1 MMKKWASFLVIVISL
16 LLSFVVID
24 QYIFGS
30 KYYFYTKSSFAGD
43 SLYNPYQ
50 DLNLRKSNI
59 ANFHAHPKNGMLNGK
74 GNPEDIRKQYK
85 KIGVDIA
92 GVSQYN
98 RLEKSVIDNDDSIF
112 IYEHGFN
119 FGKTHQ
125 LVIGARNVITKDY
138 LFFQTIHN
146 KQEILEKIAS
156 DTQNVI
162 ALTHPDLSYGYNKDD
177 IKYLHY
183 YDLMEVLSPYANSI
197 SYWDTALSNGRPIF
211 AIGNDDAHDVF
222 DRNELGR
229 FVNIV
234 FCDAPVTNPI
244 MNALRKGQSAVV
256 WLKQMTNESVE
267 QKLKKINYAKTI
279 LSSIQTNQ
287 DTIRLKFRKT
297 IDKLDV
303 MVDNG
308 LLYRSLSKDSSFTVK
323 ILPEHSYIR
332 FEASLTDG
340 SKVILN
346 PIFRTNRNGL
356 YSRNELAELH
366 VSRNPYNPF
375 QDMLFIFSAIAFTQ
389 LLVKLNTWFRKR
401 RRRKDFIF
409 NNLHKY

>member
-1 MMKKWASFLVIVISL
+1 MNKWTSFLVIVISL
-16 LLSFVVID
+16 LLSYVVID

-30 KYYFYTKSSFAGD
+30 KYYFYTTSSFAGD

-59 ANFHAHPKNGMLNGK
+59 ANFHAHAKNGILNGK
-74 GNPEDIRKQYK
+74 GDPEDIRKQYK
-85 KIGVDIA
+85 KISVDIA

-98 RLEKSVIDNDDSIF
+98 RLQKTIIDKDDSIF

-125 LVIGARNVITKDY
+125 LVIGAHNVVTKDY

-162 ALTHPDLSYGYNKDD
+162 ALTHPDLGYGYNKDD

-197 SYWDTALSNGRPIF
+197 AYWDTALSNGRPIF
-211 AIGNDDAHDVF
+211 AIGNDDAHNVF

-234 FCDAPVTNPI
+234 FCDALVTNPI
-244 MNALRKGQSAVV
+244 INALRKGQSAVV
-256 WLKQMTNESVE
+256 WLKQMTNETIE

-279 LSSIQTNQ
+279 LASVQTNQ
-287 DTIRLKFRKT
+287 DTIRLKFGKT

-323 ILPEHSYIR
+323 VLPEHSYIR
-332 FEASLTDG
+332 FEALLTDG

-346 PIFRTNRNGL
+346 PIFRINRNGL
-356 YSRNELAELH
+356 YSRNELADLH